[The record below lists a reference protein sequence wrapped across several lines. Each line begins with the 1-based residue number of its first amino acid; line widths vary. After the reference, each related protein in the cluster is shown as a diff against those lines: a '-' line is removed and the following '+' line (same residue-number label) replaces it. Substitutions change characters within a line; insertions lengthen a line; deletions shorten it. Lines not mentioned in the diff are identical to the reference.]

1 MWIVAWTE
9 DQSPDGHL
17 DFYSIHADEA
27 DAKQEYLR
35 VKKIC
40 YCACMAPISD
50 ATEPHWVE
58 GE

>member
-9 DQSPDGHL
+9 DSPEGPK
-17 DFYSIHADEA
+17 DFYLIVANEEVA
-27 DAKQEYLR
+27 FEEYQDALETS
-35 VKKIC
+35 V
-40 YCACMAPISD
+40 CACMAPIAH